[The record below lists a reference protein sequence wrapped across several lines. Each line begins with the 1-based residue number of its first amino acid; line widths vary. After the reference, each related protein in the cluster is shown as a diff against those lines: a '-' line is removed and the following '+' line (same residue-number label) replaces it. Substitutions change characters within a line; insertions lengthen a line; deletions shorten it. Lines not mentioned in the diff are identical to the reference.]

1 MPAGKLKKVTS
12 TEIQRKNGMIEII
25 IDSNALFA
33 PLQFKIDIFGE
44 LERILN
50 RRFELVL
57 LSSVLNELRML
68 ASEGRPKTRKMAAF
82 AIEFAKKC
90 RYVEV
95 HSAAKTVDDT
105 IIDAA
110 AKFKT
115 PVFTNDAQLRQRLRD
130 ISVPVIYV
138 RQKSHLAIE
147 GMIQSHD

>member
-1 MPAGKLKKVTS
+1 MPAGKFKRATS
-12 TEIQRKNGMIEII
+12 TEFQKKNGMIEII

-50 RRFELVL
+50 RRFELVV
-57 LSSVLNELRML
+57 LSPVLNELRTL
-68 ASEGRPKTRKMAAF
+68 ASEGRPKIRKMASF
-82 AIEFAKKC
+82 AIKFAEKC

-95 HSAAKTVDDT
+95 RSAAETVDDT
-105 IIDAA
+105 IIDVA

-115 PVFTNDAQLRQRLRD
+115 PVFTNDAQLRERLRD

-147 GMIQSHD
+147 GMIQSHV